1 MDGVKHEASQSALP
15 EAAHAASDDEAAKER
30 DKHSVPGAKGAP
42 SLSFTDPFPKEKLR
56 VAAASALSAAA
67 VRLYTS
73 YLVAAEHEYCT
84 RAQMKIL
91 EALTGAGHCR

>member
-15 EAAHAASDDEAAKER
+15 EAAHAASDEAAKER
-30 DKHSVPGAKGAP
+30 DKHSVPGANGAP